1 MYTMYMALHITNPAI
16 EKEVRELATQR
27 GQSITDLIGTAVRQ
41 LKCRGQQTAK
51 PKPTVDEMLAL
62 IRSFPRG
69 PVNYDQTEDEILG
82 YGPNGY

>member
-1 MYTMYMALHITNPAI
+1 MYMALHITDPEV

-27 GQSITDLIGTAVRQ
+27 GQSITDLIGIAVRQ
-41 LKCRGQQTAK
+41 LRCRGQQTAK

-62 IRSFPRG
+62 IQSFPRG
-69 PVNYDQTEDEILG
+69 PVNYDQIEDEILG

>member
-1 MYTMYMALHITNPAI
+1 MYTMYMALHITNPEV

-27 GQSITDLIGTAVRQ
+27 GQSITDLIGSAVRQ
-41 LKCRGQQTAK
+41 LKCHGQQTAK